1 MKIPSSTYRIQF
13 SSAFNF
19 KNLAAILDY
28 LQAFNTDT
36 VYASPVFQ
44 ARQGSSHG
52 YDIVNPHQINEE
64 LGGMY
69 WLKEVRE
76 EMTQRGMMWLQDI
89 VPNHMALDTN
99 NPWLNDVWERGRQS
113 EYYHFFDIDWGRG
126 AHGKVLLPVLGEP
139 LDEAVSQHKLKVD
152 FGDKG
157 FVLRY
162 FDQQFMVSS
171 ETYAFILYRENGFSD
186 DSWKLRFKNYPGVYL
201 KWVQLKSAF
210 IRYIHE
216 NNLLGEV
223 EKSLKRINSSFDE
236 LKELI
241 DIQYYIPAYWK
252 ETESRINYRR
262 FFTIN
267 ELIGLRMEDQ
277 NVFETYHKVIR
288 ELCAAGIFS
297 GLRVDHIDG
306 LFHPSQY
313 LQELRKSVGEEMYI
327 LVEKILH
334 LGETLPE
341 KWAVQG
347 TSGYDFMALLNHL
360 FVSPDHR
367 DVFKQGYQK
376 FISRSVDCEKEAYEK
391 KLYILNYR
399 MKGELENLWS
409 ILNDLLTVN
418 HIAWFEDQKVKQAL
432 TSFLAAFPVYRIYPD
447 SFPLSSEQ
455 SHQLGVAYET
465 ALRYEPELK
474 RELDFLQTLFKGQGN
489 LHPSHMVYFVRRAQQ
504 LTGPLAAKGLEDTL
518 FYNYNMLLSLNE
530 VGDSPCGFGTED
542 STFHKSMQ
550 ERMRYLSHSLNATA
564 THDTKRGEDARA
576 RLNVLSEMPSEW
588 FQKVDEW
595 HSLNQKIRE
604 DKDIPDKNE
613 EYFIYQAL
621 LGSMPFDL
629 NADAAFV
636 ERSRAYVQKSLR
648 EAKLHSSWSSP
659 DVQYEQAV
667 MDFVSAI
674 VNHRG
679 FRESFDPFCHRI
691 SFYGSI
697 LSLGQS
703 LIKVTAP
710 GIPDIYQGTEL
721 WDLSYV
727 DPDNRRAVDY
737 EQRQEYLTEMKAV
750 EKDEG
755 GYLLRLMKNYQDG
768 KIKMFTLWRALR
780 ERAWQ
785 QALFTQGDYVP
796 INMAER
802 LKNKVLAFLRRS
814 NDIWYLIVV
823 LLPAGIVKRSLSY
836 PLQNLELGKC
846 FVDLPDG
853 SVPTEWLNVFTGKEI
868 TTAGGLDLDDLLM
881 AFPVALLKSSFN
893 QTF

>member
-13 SSAFNF
+13 SSAFTF

-28 LQAFNTDT
+28 LQAFGTDT

-44 ARQGSSHG
+44 ARQGSTHG

-69 WLKEVRE
+69 SLKEVRE

-113 EYYHFFDIDWGRG
+113 EYYHFFDIDWGRE

-139 LDEAVSQHKLKVD
+139 LDEAVSQHKLKVH

-171 ETYAFILYRENGFSD
+171 ETYSFILYRENGFSD
-186 DSWKLRFKNYPGVYL
+186 DSWKLRFKNYPGVYQ
-201 KWVQLKSAF
+201 KWIQLKSAF

-216 NNLLGEV
+216 NNLLEEV
-223 EKSLKRINSSFDE
+223 EKSLERINSSFDE

-241 DIQYYIPAYWK
+241 GIQYYIPAYWK

-313 LQELRKSVGEEMYI
+313 LQELRKSVGEEKYI

-367 DVFKQGYQK
+367 DMFKQGYQK

-418 HIAWFEDQKVKQAL
+418 HIAWFEDQKIQQAL

-455 SHQLGVAYET
+455 SHQLDVAYET

-474 RELDFLQTLFKGQGN
+474 QELDFLQSLFKGQGD
-489 LHPSHMVYFVRRAQQ
+489 LHPSHMAYFVRRAQQ

-530 VGDSPCGFGTED
+530 VGDSPCGFGME
-542 STFHKSMQ
+542 SGTFHKSMQ
-550 ERMRYLSHSLNATA
+550 ERMRHLPHSLNATA

-621 LGSMPFDL
+621 LGGMPFDL
-629 NADAAFV
+629 NADAAFI

-659 DVQYEQAV
+659 NAQYEQAV

-674 VNHRG
+674 VNHGG
-679 FRESFDPFCHRI
+679 FRESLDPFCRRI

-710 GIPDIYQGTEL
+710 GIPDIYQGSEL

-737 EQRQEYLTEMKAV
+737 EKRQKYLAEMKAV
-750 EKDEG
+750 EKDED
-755 GYLLRLMKNYQDG
+755 GYLRRLMKNYQDG
-768 KIKMFTLWRALR
+768 KIKMFTLWRALG
-780 ERAWQ
+780 ERQQ

-836 PLQNLELGKC
+836 PLQNLELGRC
-846 FVDLPDG
+846 FVELPDG
-853 SVPTEWLNVFTGKEI
+853 NVPTEWMSVFTGKKI
-868 TTAGGLDLDDLLM
+868 TTDGGLDLDDLLM
-881 AFPVALLKSSFN
+881 SFPVALLKSPFN